1 MLLRLVHLNIE
12 YMPRKNEKTFHMFSL
27 QVPQLLVFLCPSS
40 LLKSSSSIIVIL
52 WPFENHFILR
62 IYLSLPLSKFPGF
75 VVFQFRGS
83 TSKEFV
89 CTLFSFLL
97 HILLYVDEGG
107 VVFSFLGHFRFL
119 GDYIAHMVLQEIYL
133 LTHIRKKS
141 Y

>member
-40 LLKSSSSIIVIL
+40 LLKSSSSIIVVL

-75 VVFQFRGS
+75 VVF
-83 TSKEFV
+83 
-89 CTLFSFLL
+89 
-97 HILLYVDEGG
+97 
-107 VVFSFLGHFRFL
+107 
-119 GDYIAHMVLQEIYL
+119 
-133 LTHIRKKS
+133 
-141 Y
+141 